1 MTDCVIECKNIVKKF
16 EDYKAVNKVS
26 FEVHKGELFTL
37 LGPNGAGKTTL
48 VKILTGQLAAT
59 SGSAKVL
66 GEKVDEILKSDMK
79 YKLSYV
85 PQEYLIWEDLTVFE
99 NINLMGK
106 LYGLK
111 KLELT
116 KKVEGLI
123 KDFGLEGHEKK
134 RAEKLSGGMK
144 RKLSIAMSLMNDPL
158 LLFLDEPTTGLDVHA
173 RTLLMEDLKRLK
185 NAGT

>member
-1 MTDCVIECKNIVKKF
+1 MNPVIECKNIVKKF
-16 EDYKAVNKVS
+16 ENYTAVNKVS
-26 FEVHKGELFTL
+26 FEVNKGELFTI

-66 GEKVDEILKSDMK
+66 GVKVDEILKSDMK

-85 PQEYLIWEDLTVFE
+85 PQEHLIWEDLTVLE

-111 KLELT
+111 KNELV
-116 KKVEGLI
+116 KKAELLV
-123 KDFGLEGHEKK
+123 KDFGL
-134 RAEKLSGGMK
+134 
-144 RKLSIAMSLMNDPL
+144 
-158 LLFLDEPTTGLDVHA
+158 
-173 RTLLMEDLKRLK
+173 
-185 NAGT
+185 